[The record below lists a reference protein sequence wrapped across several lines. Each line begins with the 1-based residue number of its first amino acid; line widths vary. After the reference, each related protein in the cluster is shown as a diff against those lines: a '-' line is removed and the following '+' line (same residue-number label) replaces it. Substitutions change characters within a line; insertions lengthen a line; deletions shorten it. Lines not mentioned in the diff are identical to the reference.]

1 MSLGLR
7 TLFVK
12 EVLRFWRV
20 PGQTVLSPV
29 ITTVLYFVVF
39 GYALGGRL
47 ASIDGVPYARYIV
60 PGLVALGV
68 ITNAFLNSASSLFIM
83 KIQGTVVDLL
93 VSPLSHF
100 EVLVGFV
107 GAAVVR
113 GLLVGGVT
121 WVVAAAWVGFDVA
134 HPFVALVAALLTAT
148 AFAALGLMA
157 AVWSEKF
164 EHVNFVPTF
173 VITPLTFLG
182 GVFYS
187 VEMLPPTVAALTRV
201 NPVFYLV
208 DLLRYGMIGASDASP
223 AIGLAIVAGL
233 CVVAGAGAYWMLAT
247 GYKLRG

>member
-20 PGQTVLSPV
+20 PGQTMLSPV

-134 HPFVALVAALLTAT
+134 HPIVALVAALLTAT

-233 CVVAGAGAYWMLAT
+233 CVVAGAGAYRMLAT